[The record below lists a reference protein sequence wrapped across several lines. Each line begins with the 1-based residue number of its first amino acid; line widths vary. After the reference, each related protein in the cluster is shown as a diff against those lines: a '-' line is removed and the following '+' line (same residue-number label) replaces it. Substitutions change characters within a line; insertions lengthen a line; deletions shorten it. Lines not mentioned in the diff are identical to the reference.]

1 MTHHIRPVLL
11 ALFLL
16 MTTPVMVCA
25 ATQSGAAHVASALAS
40 IAQFD
45 RTHGVPDLEAALQH
59 LELASAGAQ
68 RTGDREKILAG
79 YLKLFGAIDRGTP
92 QLPPG
97 ELPAVNVVPPKVKG
111 VAYPSGVDP
120 AAIPDPAAR
129 ARYEQEIRA
138 NDVLSDRYIAA
149 MSLRRLNG
157 RALNLFS
164 AFAKNAYGKS
174 SADRS
179 GLRRQI
185 EQSDLTT
192 ARKSKLLKLTA

>member
-1 MTHHIRPVLL
+1 MPHHIRPVLL

-16 MTTPVMVCA
+16 MTTPVLVCA
-25 ATQSGAAHVASALAS
+25 ATQSGAAQVASALAS

-45 RTHGVPDLEAALQH
+45 RTHGVPDLEAALHH
-59 LELASAGAQ
+59 LELASAGSQ
-68 RTGDREKILAG
+68 RTADRGKILAG

-92 QLPPG
+92 QLPRG

-120 AAIPDPAAR
+120 AAIPDPVAR
-129 ARYEQEIRA
+129 ARYEQAIRA

-149 MSLRRLNG
+149 MSLHRLNG

-164 AFAKNAYGKS
+164 AFVRNAYGNS
-174 SADRS
+174 STDRS